1 MKPAPFD
8 YFLARDIDS
17 AVAALAGANGD
28 AKVIAGGQ
36 SLVPMLNFRLL
47 RPSLLVDINGI
58 EDLSYIRDGGE
69 DIRIGATTRH
79 CELKDS
85 ALIASELP
93 VLREAMHH
101 VAHLA
106 IRNRGTIGGSLSH
119 ADPAAELPMMSLLL
133 NAKFEIAS
141 LAGRRIIPASDFFLG
156 ALTSALGDNDM
167 LLEIRFPKLAARTG
181 WAFEE
186 IARRSGDFAMA
197 CVAVVLTRQAD
208 MIEDIRIAMTG
219 VAQTPMRAADAEG
232 ILAGR
237 PLSDVD
243 IDAAVAATR
252 AAVEPNT
259 DLHASA
265 EYRRHVV
272 GVLAK
277 RAIKQAWQRVG
288 AAVHG

>member
-17 AVAALAGANGD
+17 AVSALAGANGE
-28 AKVIAGGQ
+28 AKLIAGGQ

-58 EDLSYIRDGGE
+58 ADLSFIRDGGN
-69 DIRIGATTRH
+69 DIRIGATTKHRQ
-79 CELKDS
+79 LKDS
-85 ALIASELP
+85 PLIASELP

-133 NAKFEIAS
+133 DAEFEIAS
-141 LAGRRIIPASDFFLG
+141 PAGRRIIPASDFFLG
-156 ALTSALGDNDM
+156 ALTSALADNDM
-167 LLEIRFPKLAARTG
+167 LVEIRIPKLALGTG

-186 IARRSGDFAMA
+186 IARRSGDFAVA
-197 CVAVVLTRQAD
+197 CVAVVVTRQAN
-208 MIEDIRIAMTG
+208 MIESIRIALTG

-232 ILAGR
+232 VLAGR
-237 PLSDVD
+237 PLSDIDV
-243 IDAAVAATR
+243 DAAIEAIR

-265 EYRRHVV
+265 DYRRHVI

-288 AAVHG
+288 APVHG